1 MNKEKQRAVIMGD
14 KNHPIGNYK
23 KIISILGCAFL
34 LFALLKLPDLLEHH
48 DQSLQEKPEITYNA
62 QCDISVGCSYQLE
75 PGQVNLRI
83 LPNDLPVMESLD
95 VQAELTGFQAEK
107 ISMEFI
113 GKAMDMSMM
122 PFSLYK
128 QQGGNMY
135 RGTGYISFCTVNDR
149 MIWLARLSIET
160 ESNNHIIVFEVDRS

>member
-1 MNKEKQRAVIMGD
+1 
-14 KNHPIGNYK
+14 
-23 KIISILGCAFL
+23 
-34 LFALLKLPDLLEHH
+34 
-48 DQSLQEKPEITYNA
+48 
-62 QCDISVGCSYQLE
+62 
-75 PGQVNLRI
+75 
-83 LPNDLPVMESLD
+83 
-95 VQAELTGFQAEK
+95 
-107 ISMEFI
+107 MEFI